1 MGVPARATR
10 LEATRRRRLD
20 TIPYL
25 QIAVNECLH
34 KFDGCPVF
42 GWFDF
47 PLCVFFLHYVRS
59 ACLLTVVGHDQAVQ
73 LIVSLSISQPFDND

>member
-10 LEATRRRRLD
+10 LEATRRRRLA

-25 QIAVNECLH
+25 QIAYTSFMNV
-34 KFDGCPVF
+34 FYSF

-47 PLCVFFLHYVRS
+47 LLCVFFLHYVRS
-59 ACLLTVVGHDQAVQ
+59 ACLLTVVGDDQAVQ

>member
-10 LEATRRRRLD
+10 LEATRRRIEARNHSMPSD
-20 TIPYL
+20 
-25 QIAVNECLH
+25 CLH
-34 KFDGCPVF
+34 KFHECVLF

-47 PLCVFFLHYVRS
+47 LLCVFFLHYVRS
-59 ACLLTVVGHDQAVQ
+59 ACLLTVVGDDQAVQ

>member
-25 QIAVNECLH
+25 QIAVNECL
-34 KFDGCPVF
+34 VF

-59 ACLLTVVGHDQAVQ
+59 ACLLTVVGRDQAVQ